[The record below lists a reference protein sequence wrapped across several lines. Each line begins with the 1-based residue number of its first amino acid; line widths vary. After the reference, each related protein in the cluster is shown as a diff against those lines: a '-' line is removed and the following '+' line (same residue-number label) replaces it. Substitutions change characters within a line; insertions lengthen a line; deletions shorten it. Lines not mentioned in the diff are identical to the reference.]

1 MDYRLL
7 FGDMSASNGVDVNA
21 VLASGQRYPTPTSL
35 QIFAIAIIFVF
46 PALALV
52 VVIIRS
58 AGRIAIRQFGWDD
71 WLICIAM
78 LLSIAETV
86 ISYFFI
92 KTNFIGIHQA
102 DIPKNVDDTEARI
115 WLYAV
120 QILYNPVLALVKSSV
135 LIFLLRL
142 FGQKDGVRRFI
153 ITLNVINIMQMV
165 AVFFA
170 VTLQCIPINFNWD
183 LTVGNGRC
191 VDRRVLFT
199 FTSCFN
205 IVTDL
210 LVLGLPLWI
219 FVDLK
224 IPRRTKIALIFVF
237 LLGFVYVISSLHLQP
252 ATNVR
257 PSVTITSVVR
267 LVLLVQGLFGLVTST
282 DPTYN
287 IGFVASAIETN
298 LALITASA
306 PALRPFFRARDRGG
320 WFGGARASVAPNSK
334 SGGSKNGGGGDI
346 EAATTSNSKP
356 FGWPLSARGSKAPK
370 TPKSP
375 SSSTNKLFRG
385 SSRGGRRGGSRSG
398 GRGRGGSGSA
408 KKYDIRL
415 RRDVGGAAELR
426 SQSPRASEEEAMT
439 ANGIM
444 RVSDIQREID
454 GIVKEIAVEG
464 SGTYTGGGG
473 RGGRPITP
481 KTSSASSPPPS
492 RRGPRALTT
501 TPPNLTL
508 NTSVSRPGTRDR
520 DRDSTVND
528 FRNTGFDFFNR
539 IPPPEETVE
548 SSSVPVATR
557 GRQRNVP
564 SYYTESVYPEIA
576 EYYTYTQQQQQQQQ
590 QRPSSSSRRE
600 NRDRDYSEERMSKYG
615 EKRFGVVTPRSG
627 VTPTT
632 SSGGAGGWRESGR
645 PF

>member
-1 MDYRLL
+1 MDYRPL
-7 FGDMSASNGVDVNA
+7 FGDLSASNGVDANA

-183 LTVGNGRC
+183 LTVTNGRC

-237 LLGFVYVISSLHLQP
+237 LLGFV
-252 ATNVR
+252 
-257 PSVTITSVVR
+257 VTITSVVR
-267 LVLLVQGLFGLVTST
+267 LVILVQGLFGLVTST

-320 WFGGARASVAPNSK
+320 WFGGARASVAPNSR

-356 FGWPLSARGSKAPK
+356 FGWPLSARGSKTPK

-375 SSSTNKLFRG
+375 CGSTNKLFRG

-398 GRGRGGSGSA
+398 GRGRGGSSSA

-415 RRDVGGAAELR
+415 RRDVSGAAELR

-464 SGTYTGGGG
+464 SGTYTAGGG

-481 KTSSASSPPPS
+481 KTSSTSSPPPS
-492 RRGPRALTT
+492 RRGPRALATT

-508 NTSVSRPGTRDR
+508 NTS
-520 DRDSTVND
+520 
-528 FRNTGFDFFNR
+528 
-539 IPPPEETVE
+539 
-548 SSSVPVATR
+548 
-557 GRQRNVP
+557 
-564 SYYTESVYPEIA
+564 
-576 EYYTYTQQQQQQQQ
+576 

-632 SSGGAGGWRESGR
+632 SGAGGWRESGR

>member
-1 MDYRLL
+1 MDYRPL
-7 FGDMSASNGVDVNA
+7 FGDMSASGNGDTNA
-21 VLASGQRYPTPTSL
+21 ILASGQRYPTPTSL

-52 VVIIRS
+52 VVIIRA
-58 AGRIAIRQFGWDD
+58 AGRIAIRQFGW
-71 WLICIAM
+71 AM
-78 LLSIAETV
+78 LLSIAETI

-92 KTNFIGIHQA
+92 KTNFIGIHTA
-102 DIPKNVDDTEARI
+102 DIPKNQDQTEALI

-153 ITLNVINIMQMV
+153 IGLNIVNILQMI

-170 VTLQCIPINFNWD
+170 VMLQCIPISFNWD
-183 LTVGNGRC
+183 LTISNGRC
-191 VDRRVLFT
+191 VDRRILYT

-210 LVLGLPLWI
+210 LVLGLPIWI

-237 LLGFVYVISSLHLQP
+237 LLGFMCVICSSSCDNL
-252 ATNVR
+252 TNI

-267 LVLLVQGLFGLVTST
+267 LVLLVQGLFGLVTSS
-282 DPTYN
+282 DPTFN
-287 IGFVASAIETN
+287 IGFVVSAIETN

-306 PALRPFFRARDRGG
+306 PALRPFFRTRDRGG
-320 WFGGARASVAPNSK
+320 WLGRSSVAPTK
-334 SGGSKNGGGGDI
+334 SGDV
-346 EAATTSNSKP
+346 EAATSSKP
-356 FGWPLSARGSKAPK
+356 FGWPLSSRGS
-370 TPKSP
+370 TPRSP
-375 SSSTNKLFRG
+375 GGNKLARG

-398 GRGRGGSGSA
+398 RGRGGA

-415 RRDVGGAAELR
+415 RRDVAELR
-426 SQSPRASEEEAMT
+426 SQSPRASEEETMT

-464 SGTYTGGGG
+464 SGTYTGRAVAG
-473 RGGRPITP
+473 
-481 KTSSASSPPPS
+481 KTTTSPPPS
-492 RRGPRALTT
+492 RRGDRSATAPRLLTT
-501 TPPNLTL
+501 NLN
-508 NTSVSRPGTRDR
+508 NTNITKPTS
-520 DRDSTVND
+520 RDSNIND

-539 IPPPEETVE
+539 IPPPETE
-548 SSSVPVATR
+548 SVATSR
-557 GRQRNVP
+557 GRQQFP
-564 SYYTESVYPEIA
+564 SERYYSESVYPDM
-576 EYYTYTQQQQQQQQ
+576 EYYYTQ
-590 QRPSSSSRRE
+590 RRD
-600 NRDRDYSEERMSKYG
+600 DRDFSEERISKYG
-615 EKRFGVVTPRSG
+615 EKRFGVVTPKSG
-627 VTPTT
+627 VTPT
-632 SSGGAGGWRESGR
+632 SGNGWRESGR